1 MKSILITG
9 GTRGI
14 GRATALK
21 CAGQGWN
28 VALNYLSNRSAAE
41 AAAREVQ
48 AAGGHAISVQGDVAV
63 EADVISM
70 FDETQSRFGSLQ
82 GVVINAGIVAPSL
95 PLADMDSA
103 RLKRMFDVNVYG
115 AYLCARESARR
126 LSKDRGGSG
135 GAIVLI
141 SSAASRLGSPFEYV
155 DYAGSKGAID
165 TLTIG
170 LAKELAQQEVRV
182 NAVRPG
188 LIETDIHA
196 SGGQPDRAR
205 PIGVVAQAIPRKSP
219 KPSFGSWGMAPLT
232 PPAPF
237 SMSPA
242 GADRSAYPGLKG
254 IRCGRGTPFFT
265 PKSFGNGGMTWFGYQ
280 KVK

>member
-1 MKSILITG
+1 MKTILVTG

-21 CAGQGWN
+21 CARKGWS
-28 VALNYLSNRSAAE
+28 VALNYLSNQPAAE
-41 AAAREVQ
+41 ETAREVR
-48 AAGGHAISVQGDVAV
+48 AAGGHAITLQGDVAE
-63 EADVISM
+63 EADVITM
-70 FDETQSRFGSLQ
+70 FGAAESRLGRLD

-95 PLADMDSA
+95 QLADMESA

-115 AYLCARESARR
+115 AFLCARESARR
-126 LSKDRGGSG
+126 LSKDRGGGG

-155 DYAGSKGAID
+155 DYAGSKAAID

-170 LAKELAQQEVRV
+170 LAKELGQQGVRV

-205 PIGVVAQAIPRKSP
+205 RIGATTPMGRAGRPEEVAEAIVWLLDDGASYTT
-219 KPSFGSWGMAPLT
+219 GAILDV
-232 PPAPF
+232 
-237 SMSPA
+237 A
-242 GADRSAYPGLKG
+242 G
-254 IRCGRGTPFFT
+254 GR
-265 PKSFGNGGMTWFGYQ
+265 
-280 KVK
+280 

>member
-1 MKSILITG
+1 MKRIFITG

-21 CAGQGWN
+21 CARNGWSL
-28 VALNYLSNRSAAE
+28 ALNYRFDEPAADE
-41 AAAREVQ
+41 TAREVR
-48 AAGGHAISVQGDVAV
+48 AAGGHAITLRGDVAV
-63 EADVISM
+63 EAEVVSM
-70 FDETQSRFGSLQ
+70 FDEAQSKLGRID

-103 RLKRMFDVNVYG
+103 RLKRMFEVNVYG

-126 LSKDRGGSG
+126 LSKDRGGHG
-135 GAIVLI
+135 GSVVLV

-170 LAKELAQQEVRV
+170 LAKELAQQGVRV

-188 LIETDIHA
+188 LIETDIHS
-196 SGGQPDRAR
+196 SGGQPDRAKR
-205 PIGVVAQAIPRKSP
+205 
-219 KPSFGSWGMAPLT
+219 L
-232 PPAPF
+232 
-237 SMSPA
+237 
-242 GADRSAYPGLKG
+242 GA
-254 IRCGRGTPFFT
+254 GTPMGRAGRPEEVAEAIVWLLGDGASYT
-265 PKSFGNGGMTWFGYQ
+265 TGAMLDVAGGR
-280 KVK
+280 

>member
-1 MKSILITG
+1 MKTILVTG

-14 GRATALK
+14 GRAAALK
-21 CAGQGWN
+21 CARKGWS
-28 VALNYLSNRSAAE
+28 VALNYLSNQPAAE
-41 AAAREVQ
+41 ETAREVR
-48 AAGGHAISVQGDVAV
+48 AAGGHAITLQGDVAE
-63 EADVISM
+63 EADVITM
-70 FDETQSRFGSLQ
+70 FGAAESRLGRLD

-95 PLADMDSA
+95 QLADMESA

-115 AYLCARESARR
+115 AFLCARESARR
-126 LSKDRGGSG
+126 LSKDRGGGG

-155 DYAGSKGAID
+155 DYAGSKAAID

-170 LAKELAQQEVRV
+170 LAKELGQQGVRV

-205 PIGVVAQAIPRKSP
+205 RIGATTPMGRAGRPEEVAEAIVWLLDDGASYTT
-219 KPSFGSWGMAPLT
+219 GAILDV
-232 PPAPF
+232 
-237 SMSPA
+237 A
-242 GADRSAYPGLKG
+242 G
-254 IRCGRGTPFFT
+254 GR
-265 PKSFGNGGMTWFGYQ
+265 
-280 KVK
+280 

>member
-1 MKSILITG
+1 MKKIFITG

-21 CAGQGWN
+21 CARNGWSL
-28 VALNYLSNRSAAE
+28 ALNYRSDEPAADE
-41 AAAREVQ
+41 TAREVR
-48 AAGGHAISVQGDVAV
+48 AAGGHAITLRGDVAIEV
-63 EADVISM
+63 EVVSM
-70 FDETQSRFGSLQ
+70 FDEAQSKLGRID

-103 RLKRMFDVNVYG
+103 RLKRMFEVNVYG

-126 LSKDRGGSG
+126 LSKDRGGHG
-135 GAIVLI
+135 GSVVLV

-170 LAKELAQQEVRV
+170 LAKELAQQGVRV

-196 SGGQPDRAR
+196 SGGQPDRAKR
-205 PIGVVAQAIPRKSP
+205 
-219 KPSFGSWGMAPLT
+219 L
-232 PPAPF
+232 
-237 SMSPA
+237 
-242 GADRSAYPGLKG
+242 GA
-254 IRCGRGTPFFT
+254 GTPMGRAGRPEEVAEAIVWLLDDGASYT
-265 PKSFGNGGMTWFGYQ
+265 TGAILDVAGGR
-280 KVK
+280 